1 MSNHQGGHG
10 SAKAYIIGFI
20 LSIILTVVP
29 YYLVVN
35 HSMEVDALALTVLV
49 IAVGQLL
56 IQVIFFL
63 HLSFKGEEQGKTL
76 SFIFILVVV
85 AILVIG
91 TLWIMWNLHE
101 NMMPNDMNML
111 NH

>member
-1 MSNHQGGHG
+1 MSSHQENHG
-10 SAKAYIIGFI
+10 SVKSYVIGFI
-20 LSIILTVVP
+20 LSIILTVIP

-35 HSMEVDALALTVLV
+35 HSMEIDGLVLTVMG
-49 IAVGQLL
+49 IAVLQLL
-56 IQVIFFL
+56 IQVIYFL

-85 AILVIG
+85 AILVVG

-101 NMMPNDMNML
+101 NMMPSSMNMMD
-111 NH
+111 H